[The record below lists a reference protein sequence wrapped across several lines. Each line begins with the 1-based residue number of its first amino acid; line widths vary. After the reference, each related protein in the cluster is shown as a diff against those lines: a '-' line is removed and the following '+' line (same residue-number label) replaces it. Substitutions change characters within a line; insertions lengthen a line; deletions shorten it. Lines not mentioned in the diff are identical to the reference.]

1 MASRFWLRPKWLF
14 GHALCL
20 LLVVLFVNLGFWQLR
35 RHDEKQAR
43 NALIEART
51 ESEPVELDDALA
63 GGVDVARYQ
72 RVSATGRWDPEGT
85 VLVRS
90 RSLDGA
96 PGFHVVT
103 PLDLGRGTLLVNRGF
118 APLGRGEED
127 AILEFSRP
135 QQIDVTV
142 EGILLASEERGSF
155 GPRDA
160 DGVQRVV
167 NRIDVDRLGQQ
178 VRGDVVPLYLQ
189 LSSADPA
196 DEPPPTILPEPTQD
210 DGPHLSYAVQWFIFA
225 TVGAV
230 GWPLLLRKTAREQ
243 ERDVREEA
251 PQPA

>member
-1 MASRFWLRPKWLF
+1 MAGRFWLRPKWLF

-20 LLVVLFVNLGFWQLR
+20 LLVVLFVNLGLWQLR
-35 RHDEKQAR
+35 RYDEKQAR
-43 NALIEART
+43 NDLIEART
-51 ESEPVELDDALA
+51 EAAPGELDETLVD
-63 GGVDVARYQ
+63 GVDGARYR
-72 RVSATGRWDPEGT
+72 RVSVSGRWDAEGT

-96 PGFHVVT
+96 PGYHVVT
-103 PLDLGRGTLLVNRGF
+103 PLEFDGTALLVNRGF

-127 AILEFSRP
+127 AILALSRP
-135 QQIDVTV
+135 EQTAVTV

-160 DGVQRVV
+160 AGVQRVV

-178 VRGDVVPLYLQ
+178 VAGSVVPLYLQ
-189 LSSADPA
+189 LTSVEPA
-196 DEPPPTILPEPTQD
+196 DEPPPTILPEPEQD

-243 ERDVREEA
+243 EPDREGA
-251 PQPA
+251 PEPA

>member
-1 MASRFWLRPKWLF
+1 MAGRFWLRPKWLF

-20 LLVVLFVNLGFWQLR
+20 LLVVLFVNLGLWQLR
-35 RHDEKQAR
+35 RLDEKQDR

-51 ESEPVELDDALA
+51 EAEPVELDDALA
-63 GGVDVARYQ
+63 DGVEGARYR
-72 RVSATGRWDPEGT
+72 RVSATGRWDAEGT

-96 PGFHVVT
+96 PGYHVVT
-103 PLDLGRGTLLVNRGF
+103 PLELDGGALLVNRGF
-118 APLGRGEED
+118 APLGQGEEE
-127 AILEFSRP
+127 AILELSRP
-135 QQIDVTV
+135 EPIVAAV

-160 DGVQRVV
+160 AGVQRVV
-167 NRIDVDRLGQQ
+167 NRIDVARLGQQ
-178 VRGDVVPLYLQ
+178 VGGDVVPLYLQ
-189 LSSADPA
+189 LTAADPA

-210 DGPHLSYAVQWFIFA
+210 TGPHLSYAVQWFIFA

-243 ERDVREEA
+243 DRDVRQEA
-251 PQPA
+251 PEPA